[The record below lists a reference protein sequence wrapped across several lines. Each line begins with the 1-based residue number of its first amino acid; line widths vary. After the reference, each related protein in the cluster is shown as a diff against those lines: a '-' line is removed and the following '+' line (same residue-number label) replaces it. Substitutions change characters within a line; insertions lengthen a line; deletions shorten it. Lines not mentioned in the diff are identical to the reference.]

1 VDALDPIRAEPG
13 RAGIFT
19 DFDGTLSEI
28 APTPGEAVAVPGA
41 RETLEALAGIYDLVA
56 VISGRRAAD
65 LASLLGRPAGVR
77 WYGLYGLEVER
88 GAVDPMAETLLER
101 VTELLPEVEAVAA
114 AVRGAIVEP
123 KGLQVAIHYRA
134 ASDPEGAARVLRERL
149 RPIADRAGLK
159 VLEGKKVLELAP
171 ERGSTKG
178 DVVER
183 TTMSRDLRAILYA
196 GDDLA
201 DREAF
206 AAVER
211 LRATGVTGVTV
222 AVRSAETPEELLNRA
237 DLVVDGPGELV
248 GLLGTL
254 T

>member
-183 TTMSRDLRAILYA
+183 TTRSRDLRAILYA

-211 LRATGVTGVTV
+211 LRARGVTGVTV

>member
-1 VDALDPIRAEPG
+1 VDALDPIRVEPG

-65 LASLLGRPAGVR
+65 VASLLGRPAGVR

-123 KGLQVAIHYRA
+123 RGLQVAIHYRA
-134 ASDPEGAARVLRERL
+134 ASDPEGAARVLRARL

-183 TTMSRDLRAILYA
+183 TTRSRDLRAILYA

-211 LRATGVTGVTV
+211 LRAKGVTGVTV

>member
-41 RETLEALAGIYDLVA
+41 RGTLEALAGIYAVVA
-56 VISGRRAAD
+56 VISGRRATD
-65 LASLLGRPAGVR
+65 VASLLGRPAGVR
-77 WYGLYGLEVER
+77 WFGLYGLEVED
-88 GAVDPMAETLLER
+88 GPVDPMAEALLKR

-114 AVRGAIVEP
+114 YVPGAMVEP
-123 KGLQVAIHYRA
+123 KGLQVAVHYRA
-134 ASDPEGAARVLRERL
+134 ASDPDGAARLLRDRL
-149 RPIADRAGLK
+149 HPIAERAGLK

-171 ERGSTKG
+171 ARGSTKG

-183 TTMSRDLRAILYA
+183 TARARDLRAILYA

-201 DREAF
+201 DHEAF

-211 LRATGVTGVTV
+211 LRATGVTGVTI
-222 AVRSAETPEELLNRA
+222 AVRSAETPEELLDRA
-237 DLVVDGPGELV
+237 NHVVDGPGELV
-248 GLLGTL
+248 RVLGTL

>member
-13 RAGIFT
+13 RVGIFT

-56 VISGRRAAD
+56 VISGRRAGD
-65 LASLLGRPAGVR
+65 VASLLGRPAGVR
-77 WYGLYGLEVER
+77 WFGLYGLEVE
-88 GAVDPMAETLLER
+88 GGPVDPMAEAIRER
-101 VTELLPEVEAVAA
+101 VTDLLLEVEAVAA
-114 AVRGAIVEP
+114 LVPGAIVEP
-123 KGLQVAIHYRA
+123 KGLQVAVHYRA
-134 ASDPEGAARVLRERL
+134 ASDPDGAARLLRERL
-149 RPIADRAGLK
+149 APIADRAGLQ

-183 TTMSRDLRAILYA
+183 TTRARDLRAILYA

-211 LRATGVTGVTV
+211 LRATGVTGVTI

-237 DLVVDGPGELV
+237 DHVVDGPRELV
-248 GLLGTL
+248 RVLGTL

>member
-65 LASLLGRPAGVR
+65 VASLLGRPAGVR

-183 TTMSRDLRAILYA
+183 TTRSRDLRAILYA

-211 LRATGVTGVTV
+211 LRARGVTGVTV

>member
-1 VDALDPIRAEPG
+1 VDALDPIRSEPG

-28 APTPGEAVAVPGA
+28 ASTPGEAAAVPGA
-41 RETLEALAGIYDLVA
+41 RETLEVLAGIYDLVA
-56 VISGRRAAD
+56 VVSGRRAAD
-65 LASLLGRPAGVR
+65 VASLLGRPAGVR
-77 WYGLYGLEVER
+77 WFGLYGLEVE
-88 GAVDPMAETLLER
+88 GWPVDPAAEALLER
-101 VTELLPEVEAVAA
+101 ATELLPEVEAAA
-114 AVRGAIVEP
+114 ALVPGSIVEP

-134 ASDPEGAARVLRERL
+134 ASDPDGAGRLLREL
-149 RPIADRAGLK
+149 LHPIADRAGLK

-171 ERGSTKG
+171 ARAATKG

-183 TTMSRDLRAILYA
+183 TTRARDLRAILYA

-211 LRATGVTGVTV
+211 LRAQGVAGVTI
-222 AVRSAETPEELLNRA
+222 AVGSAETPEELVDRA
-237 DLVVDGPGELV
+237 DLVIDGPGELV
-248 GLLGTL
+248 RLLGTL

>member
-1 VDALDPIRAEPG
+1 MDALDPIRSQPR

-41 RETLEALAGIYDLVA
+41 RETLEALAGMYDLVA
-56 VISGRRAAD
+56 VVSGRRAAD
-65 LASLLGRPAGVR
+65 VAALLGRPAGVR
-77 WYGLYGLEVER
+77 WFGLYGLEV
-88 GAVDPMAETLLER
+88 GGGPVDPMAEALLER

-114 AVRGAIVEP
+114 LVPGAIVEP
-123 KGLQVAIHYRA
+123 KGLQVAVHYRA
-134 ASDPEGAARVLRERL
+134 ASDPDGAARLLRGRL
-149 RPIADRAGLK
+149 HPIADRAGLK
-159 VLEGKKVLELAP
+159 LLEGKKVLELAP

-183 TTMSRDLRAILYA
+183 TTRARDHRAILYA

-211 LRATGVTGVTV
+211 LRAEGVAGVTI
-222 AVRSAETPEELLNRA
+222 AVRSAETPEELVDRA
-237 DLVVDGPGELV
+237 DLVVDGASELV
-248 GLLGTL
+248 RVMGTL

>member
-1 VDALDPIRAEPG
+1 VDALDPVRAEPG

-19 DFDGTLSEI
+19 DFDGTLSKI
-28 APTPGEAVAVPGA
+28 APTPGEAVAVPDA

-56 VISGRRAAD
+56 VVSGRRAGD
-65 LASLLGRPAGVR
+65 VASLLGRPAGVR
-77 WYGLYGLEVER
+77 WFGLYGLDVE
-88 GAVDPMAETLLER
+88 GGPVDPTAEAFLER
-101 VTELLPEVEAVAA
+101 VTELIPEVERVAEL
-114 AVRGAIVEP
+114 VPGAIVEP
-123 KGLQVAIHYRA
+123 KGLQVAVHYRA
-134 ASDPEGAARVLRERL
+134 ASDPDRAARLLREQL
-149 RPIADRAGLK
+149 DPIADRAGLK
-159 VLEGKKVLELAP
+159 LLAGKKVLELAP
-171 ERGSTKG
+171 AQGSTKG

-211 LRATGVTGVTV
+211 LRAEGVAGVTI
-222 AVRSAETPEELLNRA
+222 AVRSAETPEELIDRA
-237 DLVVDGPGELV
+237 DLVVEGPGELV
-248 GLLGTL
+248 RVLGTL